1 MKRILKL
8 LMLMALLST
17 SVMNVMAQPDDSG
30 LWDPVTDTPVN
41 AGIAF
46 MLVAGVGYGMKKL
59 NERKK

>member
-1 MKRILKL
+1 MKSILKL
-8 LMLMALLST
+8 FMLMTLLSL
-17 SVMNVMAQPDDSG
+17 SVMDLMAQPDDSG

-59 NERKK
+59 NARKK

>member
-1 MKRILKL
+1 
-8 LMLMALLST
+8 MLTALLSI
-17 SVMNVMAQPDDSG
+17 SAMNAMAQPDDSG